1 LRARLLIALLAMVL
15 LPLALLGWLGA
26 RLVGSQE
33 RLVRQSFEELALSQL
48 GDWREAIHAVV
59 IDRERRLLGA
69 PDLLGAAG
77 AEQLRT
83 FVRRNPLVTALL
95 VLDPKGRLLHP
106 PPFDPRT
113 QQEDDFLLRAKPL
126 LEDRSA
132 LVRPV
137 GNPDLEGVNLGRDAK
152 DAKDSKD
159 TKDPVWRNDAV
170 KAKAASPLGAEPI
183 QQEAQQVKQ
192 QAAEPAPPQPAAQVE
207 EAPGHDW
214 YVWYHGSDLALLFWQ
229 LAPDGR
235 VVGAEIDRARMLSD
249 LIGRLPAGTGEE
261 PGDRSL
267 AAYALLDARG
277 EVLYRWGPYRPRA
290 NEAAVARMA
299 LRAPLAAWQL
309 VVYAPQSS
317 LGGEGVR
324 RTGWLTLGLGLLALA
339 SALGGLAWI
348 FYREHTR
355 GLRLAERRVSFVNQ
369 VSHELKTPL
378 TNIRLYAE
386 LLAERLD
393 PEDADAERYMGVVV
407 SEGQRLGRLIENV
420 LTFGRHQRGALR
432 LRLSRTL
439 ADEVVRRAVDG
450 FRPALAERG
459 VAIDLSLGAPEDVL
473 LDADAL
479 TQIVDN
485 LLSNVEKYA
494 AQGGQVRVATRLEGA
509 RLVLTVADQGPGI
522 PAEDRERVFA
532 PFERLQDALTEGAAG
547 TGIGLAIVRELAR
560 LHGGDARV
568 LPSERG
574 AVFEVTLEGRL
585 T

>member
-15 LPLALLGWLGA
+15 LPLGLLGWLGA
-26 RLVGSQE
+26 WLVGSQE
-33 RLVRQSFEELALSQL
+33 RLVRQSFEELALAQL
-48 GDWREAIHAVV
+48 GDWRETIHAVV
-59 IDRERRLLGA
+59 VERERRLLGS
-69 PDLLGAAG
+69 PELLGALRG
-77 AEQLRT
+77 DAEALRAY
-83 FVRRNPLVTALL
+83 VRKNPLVTALL
-95 VLDPKGRLLHP
+95 VLDPEGRLLHP
-106 PPFDPRT
+106 PPFGPRT

-132 LVRPV
+132 LVQPV
-137 GNPDLEGVNLGRDAK
+137 GNPDLEGVDQGKDARDTRGAK
-152 DAKDSKD
+152 DNLDTRSVTWGKDVV
-159 TKDPVWRNDAV
+159 P
-170 KAKAASPLGAEPI
+170 G
-183 QQEAQQVKQ
+183 QQVEQ
-192 QAAEPAPPQPAAQVE
+192 QALAPPRPAPPA
-207 EAPGHDW
+207 EAGPGRGW

-229 LAPDGR
+229 REPGGR
-235 VVGAEIDRARMLSD
+235 VVGAELDRARLIVD
-249 LIGRLPAGTGEE
+249 LIGRLPAGAGEE
-261 PGDRSL
+261 PGDRPQ

-277 EVLYRWGPYRPRA
+277 EVLYRWGPYRPRGG
-290 NEAAVARMA
+290 EAPVARMA
-299 LRAPLAAWQL
+299 LRAPLTAWQL
-309 VVYAPQSS
+309 TVYAPQSS

-339 SALGGLAWI
+339 LALGGLAWI

-378 TNIRLYAE
+378 TNIRMYAE

-393 PEDADAERYMGVVV
+393 EDDTDAGRYLGVVV
-407 SEGQRLGRLIENV
+407 AEGQRLGRLIDNV

-432 LRLSRTL
+432 LRFAPAV
-439 ADEVVRRAVDG
+439 ADEIVRRAVEG

-459 VAIDLSLGAPEDVL
+459 VEIELALGAPEAL
-473 LDADAL
+473 GLDADAL

-485 LLSNVEKYA
+485 LLSNVEKYG
-494 AQGGQVRVATRLEGA
+494 AQGGRVRVATRQEGA
-509 RLVLTVADQGPGI
+509 RLVLGVADQGPGI
-522 PAEDRERVFA
+522 PAGDRERVFA
-532 PFERLQDALTEGAAG
+532 PFERLQDALTEGVAG

-585 T
+585 A